1 MIIEIIT
8 LDLEQCQYLPPVI
21 FPCYQVVIYCKKIF
35 KIEEPVQ
42 VLENVVFFHKFTM
55 YSVIEIDFDIFDVSR
70 TFTIMVGYVF
80 LIRYTFSEN
89 KSDPVP

>member
-1 MIIEIIT
+1 MSVPAT
-8 LDLEQCQYLPPVI
+8 SHLPMLSSSYLL
-21 FPCYQVVIYCKKIF
+21 QKKF
-35 KIEEPVQ
+35 KVEEPVQ